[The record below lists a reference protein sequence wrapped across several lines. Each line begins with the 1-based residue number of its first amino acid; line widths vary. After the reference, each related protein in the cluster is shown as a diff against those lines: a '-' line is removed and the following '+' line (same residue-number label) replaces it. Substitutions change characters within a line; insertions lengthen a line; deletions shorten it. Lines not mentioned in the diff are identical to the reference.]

1 MEKKRG
7 IPGRFFP
14 FAIPNPETRREV
26 AKRVQDGERIADIA
40 ARYGVSPWTVRRY
53 AKEFAIEAKAEAAR

>member
-1 MEKKRG
+1 MPKPRG

-14 FAIPNPETRREV
+14 HAIPDPERRRDV
-26 AKRVQDGERIADIA
+26 AKRVRDGERIADVA

-53 AKEFAIEAKAEAAR
+53 VAEFADELGAVR